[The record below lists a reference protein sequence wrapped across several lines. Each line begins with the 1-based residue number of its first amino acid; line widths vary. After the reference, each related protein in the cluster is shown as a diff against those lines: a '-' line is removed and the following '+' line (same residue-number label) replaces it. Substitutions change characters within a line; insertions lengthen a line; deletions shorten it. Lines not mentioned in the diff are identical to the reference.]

1 MRDHDE
7 RALRSLLHQEAERH
21 RPDRDAM
28 FDRII
33 QNRAEPARRPALIRL
48 RPLASAFGVV
58 AVLVGGVAGV
68 RLASSD
74 DNGTDQVAAP
84 TASVFTPSAPA
95 RPSPSPSASPSG
107 SPSTSSHKPQVSTSS
122 GVSHRATT
130 KDGYLS
136 SQSLLDPGSNPNW
149 TQNNVV
155 LTTTRTIT
163 ELDVTITVA
172 KTDKVEHTGR
182 WTSIPENMMTITV
195 TQQADKD
202 TYRFVLLPGGE
213 IAPGS
218 YTFAAQYNHPAAKH
232 TLTGDKYVV
241 TARASKTEA
250 KVTGGFK

>member
-7 RALRSLLHQEAERH
+7 RALRSLLHQQADRH

-48 RPLASAFGVV
+48 RPLAAAFGVV

-74 DNGTDQVAAP
+74 GDDNGTDQVAAP
-84 TASVFTPSAPA
+84 TASVS
-95 RPSPSPSASPSG
+95 PSPSGSPSVSASPSG
-107 SPSTSSHKPQVSTSS
+107 SPSASSRKPQVSTSS
-122 GVSHRATT
+122 GASHRATT

-136 SQSLLDPGSNPNW
+136 SQSVLDPGSNPSW
-149 TQNNVV
+149 TQNDVV
-155 LTTTRTIT
+155 LTTTKTIT

-172 KTDKVEHTGR
+172 KTDKVEYAGR
-182 WTSIPENMMTITV
+182 WTSVPENMMTITP
-195 TQQADKD
+195 TQQAD
-202 TYRFVLLPGGE
+202 TIVYRFVLLPGGQL
-213 IAPGS
+213 APGS

-232 TLTGDKYVV
+232 ALGGDKYEVK
-241 TARASKTEA
+241 AKASKTSA
-250 KVTGGFK
+250 KVAGGFK